1 MHGAFK
7 LGIKTVSQSE
17 SFNKFHETS
26 IDFLKRETSQ
36 KPQGESVG
44 DFKRKMSEVQKKK
57 YR

>member
-44 DFKRKMSEVQKKK
+44 DFKRKMSVVQ
-57 YR
+57 